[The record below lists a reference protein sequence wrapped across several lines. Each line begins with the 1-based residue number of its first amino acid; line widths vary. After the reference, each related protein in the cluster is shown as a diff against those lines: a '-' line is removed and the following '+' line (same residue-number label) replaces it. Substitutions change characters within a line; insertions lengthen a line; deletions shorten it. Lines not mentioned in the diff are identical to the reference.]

1 MWNKKSEI
9 AGEIVE
15 KRRKYILSNR
25 IIMKEPGR
33 SGGVSASHRKVSG
46 VLDKILFIQPNMK
59 LKLNPFQK
67 AFKFSFHFGRN

>member
-1 MWNKKSEI
+1 MWNKKSEV

-33 SGGVSASHRKVSG
+33 SGGVAASHRKVC
-46 VLDKILFIQPNMK
+46 
-59 LKLNPFQK
+59 
-67 AFKFSFHFGRN
+67 

>member
-1 MWNKKSEI
+1 MWNTKSEV

-33 SGGVSASHRKVSG
+33 SGGVSASHRKVSR
-46 VLDKILFIQPNMK
+46 VLDKILFIQPNRSYEERCSVQE
-59 LKLNPFQK
+59 P
-67 AFKFSFHFGRN
+67 